1 MSPLFAL
8 PLLLVAAWAN
18 AETVLRADYRDRP
31 PEMQSVDGTPVG
43 PLIDI
48 LNRAAQQVG
57 ARVEWRH
64 APFIRS
70 VEDLKGGRIDLVPRV
85 LDAAERHAYI
95 HYLPSIGA
103 QHLSVRFIV
112 APGREARIR
121 DYADLQGLTIGTKRG
136 TVYFEP
142 FDSDERLSKVVVT
155 DDYLL
160 AGMFRA
166 GRLDAMVVID
176 APAIEVQFKALGF
189 DDYRYAEYRHKQSVH
204 NYYGASLQL
213 YQGKRGVLYDRL
225 GQELARMRDSGEIAA
240 IYRQHE
246 LPAPVPT
253 VP

>member
-8 PLLLVAAWAN
+8 PLLLVVAWAN

-48 LNRAAQQVG
+48 LNQAARHVG

-70 VEDLKGGRIDLVPRV
+70 IEDLKSGRIDLVPRV
-85 LDAAERHAYI
+85 LDTAERHAYI
-95 HYLPSIGA
+95 HYLPSIGV
-103 QHLSVRFIV
+103 QQLSVRFIV
-112 APGREARIR
+112 PPGQEQRIG

-136 TVYFEP
+136 TAYFEP
-142 FDSDERLSKVVVT
+142 FDSDGLLSKVVVT

-166 GRLDAMVVID
+166 GRLDVMAVLD

-189 DDYRYAEYRHKQSVH
+189 DDYRYAAYRHDQSIL
-204 NYYGASLQL
+204 NYYGASLAL
-213 YQGKRGVLYDRL
+213 YQGERGLLYERL

-246 LPAPVPT
+246 LPSPVPS